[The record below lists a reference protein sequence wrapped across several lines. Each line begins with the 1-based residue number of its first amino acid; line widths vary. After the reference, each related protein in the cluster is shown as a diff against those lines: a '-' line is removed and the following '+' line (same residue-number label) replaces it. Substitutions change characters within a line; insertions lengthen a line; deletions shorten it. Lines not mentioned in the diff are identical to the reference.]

1 MAAPTLRRGLLVL
14 AAAGLVYTAAIVI
27 RGPMPDPATQA
38 GAFARFLVGPYTRF
52 AWAAILGGGV
62 LELIGLVALYAAIA
76 RSGPSTSAL
85 GGWLLSTVGMAM
97 ALPIFGFLAMAGPRI
112 GSLYIQG
119 DTQVMSIATAFFGGT
134 RMTVAL
140 LAIMTITY
148 IVGCILTAVA
158 AWRRTAA
165 PKWAIVAFVLHAPL
179 ICIPVP
185 FPLEIAGGALL
196 LAAAVGFLS
205 LASDPTPAAPA
216 AASARES
223 AMAGV

>member
-1 MAAPTLRRGLLVL
+1 MAASPLRRGLLVL
-14 AAAGLVYTAAIVI
+14 AAAAVVFTAAIAV
-27 RGPMPDPATQA
+27 RGPMPDVATQA

-62 LELIGLVALYAAIA
+62 LELVGLVALYAAIS

-85 GGWLLSTVGMAM
+85 AGWLLSTAGMAL
-97 ALPIFGFLAMAGPRI
+97 ALPLFGFLAMAGPRM

-140 LAIMTITY
+140 LAIMTLTY

-165 PKWAIVAFVLHAPL
+165 PRWAVVAFVLHAPL
-179 ICIPVP
+179 MCIPVP
-185 FPLEIAGGALL
+185 FALEIAGGVLL
-196 LAAAVGFLS
+196 LVAAVGFLS
-205 LASDPTPAAPA
+205 LASDTDPAAPA
-216 AASARES
+216 AAPARERE
-223 AMAGV
+223 MAGV